1 VLEDGYNGHFYI
13 ARGVFVG
20 ANGDEVAGYAVF
32 HSDLDGRLGDLGIV
46 LDVSARY
53 IEQFPDGF
61 EPVAF
66 RPDKPLPSRPHDVEI
81 LR

>member
-1 VLEDGYNGHFYI
+1 MLEEGYDGHFYI

-32 HSDLDGRLGDLGIV
+32 HSDPGGLLADLGIV

-61 EPVAF
+61 YPFAF

-81 LR
+81 LH